1 MNAIHNYRMPLQFT
15 IKPSALKPKRTTS
28 NNDSK
33 KYLTKILY
41 CVAHN
46 TEDGWKAHINT
57 RGLEG
62 YEDLTILPF
71 TKKSFELKGRRDVFL
86 HHKDKTG
93 HWVRIMRSSM
103 QSIIN
108 PGSPEVYCTL
118 CENDCFTGHI
128 VKIDGV
134 LQFDMSSYKG
144 IATEYY
150 AQLTRINKKDN
161 EEE

>member
-1 MNAIHNYRMPLQFT
+1 MNAIHNYRMPLKFT
-15 IKPSALKPKRTTS
+15 IKPAALKPKKDPTVS
-28 NNDSK
+28 NNK

-41 CVAHN
+41 CIAHN
-46 TEDGWKAHINT
+46 TDNGWKAYINT

-71 TKKSFELKGRRDVFL
+71 TEKSFELKGRRDVFL
-86 HHKDKTG
+86 HHKDSTG
-93 HWVRIMRSSM
+93 HWVRIMRN
-103 QSIIN
+103 QIDSIIS

-128 VKIDGV
+128 IKIDGI
-134 LQFDMSSYKG
+134 LQFDMSNYKG
-144 IATEYY
+144 TANEYY
-150 AQLTRINKKDN
+150 AQLTRTNRKDN

>member
-1 MNAIHNYRMPLQFT
+1 MNTIHNYRMPSSLKFT
-15 IKPSALKPKRTTS
+15 IKPSALKKPKTPS
-28 NNDSK
+28 NNK
-33 KYLTKILY
+33 KYLTKTLY

-46 TEDGWKAHINT
+46 TEDGWKAYINT

-71 TKKSFELKGRRDVFL
+71 TEKSFELKGRRDVFL
-86 HHKDKTG
+86 HHKDSTG
-93 HWVRIMRSSM
+93 HWVRIMRG
-103 QSIIN
+103 QTDSIIS

-128 VKIDGV
+128 MKVDGV

-144 IATEYY
+144 TANEYY
-150 AQLTRINKKDN
+150 AQLTRTNRKDN

>member
-1 MNAIHNYRMPLQFT
+1 MNAIHNYRMPSTLKFT
-15 IKPSALKPKRTTS
+15 IKPSALKKPKAPS
-28 NNDSK
+28 DNK

-46 TEDGWKAHINT
+46 TDNGWRAYINT

-71 TKKSFELKGRRDVFL
+71 TEKSFELKGRRDVFL
-86 HHKDKTG
+86 HHKDSTG
-93 HWVRIMRSSM
+93 HWVRIMRN
-103 QSIIN
+103 QTDSIIS

-128 VKIDGV
+128 MKVDGV

-144 IATEYY
+144 TANEYY
-150 AQLTRINKKDN
+150 AQLTRTNRKDN

>member
-1 MNAIHNYRMPLQFT
+1 MNAIHNYRMPSTLKFT
-15 IKPSALKPKRTTS
+15 IKPSALKKPKAPS
-28 NNDSK
+28 NNK

-46 TEDGWKAHINT
+46 TENGWMAHINT

-71 TKKSFELKGRRDVFL
+71 TEKSFELKGRRDVFL
-86 HHKDKTG
+86 HHKDSTG
-93 HWVRIMRSSM
+93 HWVRIMRCQTHSVIS
-103 QSIIN
+103 

-128 VKIDGV
+128 VKVEGV

-144 IATEYY
+144 TANEYY
-150 AQLTRINKKDN
+150 AQLTRNNRKDN
-161 EEE
+161 DEE

>member
-28 NNDSK
+28 NNNSK

-46 TEDGWKAHINT
+46 TEDGWRAYINT

-71 TKKSFELKGRRDVFL
+71 TEKSFELKGRRDVFL
-86 HHKDKTG
+86 HHKDNTG

-108 PGSPEVYCTL
+108 PGSPDIYCTL
-118 CENDCFTGHI
+118 CDGDVFTGHI
-128 VKIDGV
+128 IKVNNE
-134 LQFDMSSYKG
+134 LQFDMSTYKG
-144 IATEYY
+144 MYCEYSIK
-150 AQLTRINKKDN
+150 LTTSNNKDN